1 MISSSIG
8 GSKVVDSAPQYS
20 LTVKV
25 GEMKLILSAEVVSP
39 SPKAMTSI
47 VKVSVMSDSLDVQNT
62 KS

>member
-1 MISSSIG
+1 MSVSTG
-8 GSKVVDSAPQYS
+8 GSKIVDVDPQYS
-20 LTVKV
+20 STMKV
-25 GEMKLILSAEVVSP
+25 GEKKLIRSAEVVSP